1 MKTVY
6 LIFDPYKNGY
16 YDGMAFRGIL
26 FAKKYWNIDRA
37 ESEVRNIL
45 QSSNGTTFLKIE
57 EFYTN

>member
-26 FAKKYWNIDRA
+26 FAKKYWNRDVV